1 MRIAVVADTFAPLRT
16 SGAVQLGDLVEA
28 MVRGGHE
35 VMVLVPDHTI
45 RTGGRLEEH
54 RGATVARLACP
65 RTKDINSV
73 RRLIAEVLMPYAM
86 WRSWRKV
93 DADKRGFE
101 GIVFYSPSIF
111 LTPLVERLARRGNVR
126 RYLILRDIF
135 PDWAIDVGKIKP
147 GVGAKLLKRF
157 ARRQFAAADVIGVQ
171 TPGNLAY
178 FEQPTR
184 PGQRIE
190 VLHNWLAERP
200 NKGCGIDLAASPLA
214 GRKLLVY
221 AGNIGVAQDLGVVL
235 DLAHELRQRSDLGFV
250 IVGRGTD
257 AGRLKGLARDG
268 FLNNVAFYDEI
279 DPDEIP
285 GLYQQCTAGLVIL
298 DPRHRTHNI
307 PGKFLSYMASGLPV
321 FAIVNENNDLLTLI
335 RDHSVGAGVG
345 HRKIKEIVVKLEDFI
360 DNFVYQEDLYVR
372 CRALSQAMFSAHAAA
387 EQVVAGLKH

>member
-28 MVRGGHE
+28 LVREGNE
-35 VMVLVPDHTI
+35 VTVLVPDHTI
-45 RTGGRLEEH
+45 RTGARLEKH
-54 RGATVARLACP
+54 RGATVARLASP
-65 RTKDINSV
+65 RTKDINNF

-93 DADKRGFE
+93 DADERGFE

-111 LTPLVERLARRGNVR
+111 FPPLVERLAKRGNAR
-126 RYLILRDIF
+126 RYLIIRDIF

-147 GVGAKLLKRF
+147 GVVSMLLKRF

-178 FEQPTR
+178 FEQLAR

-190 VLHNWLAERP
+190 VLHNWLADRP
-200 NKGCGIDLAASPLA
+200 DNGCSVDLSASKLR
-214 GRKLLVY
+214 GRKLAVY
-221 AGNIGVAQDLGVVL
+221 AGNIGIAQDLRIVL
-235 DLAHELRQRSDLGFV
+235 DMADKLRARRDIGFV
-250 IVGRGTD
+250 FVGRGSD
-257 AGRLKGLARDG
+257 VDSLKESARKKSLD
-268 FLNNVAFYDEI
+268 NVLFYDEI

-285 GLYQQCTAGLVIL
+285 GLYRQCSVGLLVL

-321 FAIVNENNDLLTLI
+321 LGIVNPNNDLLHLI
-335 RDHSVGAGVG
+335 REHSVGLCFG
-345 HRKIKEIVVKLEDFI
+345 HREIDDLVQGIQVMIDDCAEKSGVAERCKALSRALFSAEAAASQVVKNL
-360 DNFVYQEDLYVR
+360 R
-372 CRALSQAMFSAHAAA
+372 
-387 EQVVAGLKH
+387 K